1 MTTSAIA
8 AASSGLLRAVEAIDR
23 ASRQVAQRSSGS
35 QAGDPAEPIV
45 DMIEAKHAFAANA
58 ATLRAVDDT
67 NRQLLDIL
75 V

>member
-1 MTTSAIA
+1 MTVSAIS

-23 ASRQVAQRSSGS
+23 ASRQVVQRTSGAD
-35 QAGDPAEPIV
+35 AGDPTEAIV
-45 DMIEAKHAFAANA
+45 DIVEAKHAFAANA
-58 ATLRAVDDT
+58 ASLRAADET